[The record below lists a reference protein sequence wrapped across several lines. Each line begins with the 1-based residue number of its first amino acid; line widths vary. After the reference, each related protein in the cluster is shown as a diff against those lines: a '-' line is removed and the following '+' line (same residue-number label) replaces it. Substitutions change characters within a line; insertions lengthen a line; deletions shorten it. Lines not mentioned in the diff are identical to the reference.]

1 LIDEGMDLLDLAV
14 EEVRDLSFE
23 LRPSLLD
30 DLGLVA
36 ALRWYTD
43 RFAKRTAIPTTIV
56 TSIPEGVRLK
66 REIETACFRIIQE
79 ALTNVARHSRAKSV
93 SINLKTL
100 GSETVLL
107 VRDDGIGFDPYSV
120 NPQPFPIGLG
130 LRGMEERALALGGRL
145 EVKTQPH
152 KGTELRACFPQNG
165 RKRDEWAHES
175 LGHKEGP
182 ALAEG

>member
-1 LIDEGMDLLDLAV
+1 MDLLDLAV

-120 NPQPFPIGLG
+120 NPQSFPIGLG

-165 RKRDEWAHES
+165 RTREWAHES
-175 LGHKEGP
+175 LGHKKGP